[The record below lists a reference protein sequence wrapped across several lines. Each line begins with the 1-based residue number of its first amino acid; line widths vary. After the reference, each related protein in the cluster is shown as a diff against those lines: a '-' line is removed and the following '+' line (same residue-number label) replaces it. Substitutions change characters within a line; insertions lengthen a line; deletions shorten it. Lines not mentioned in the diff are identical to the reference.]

1 VGAPSASARVSP
13 RGPWSRR
20 ASFSLAENRL
30 AALYAGARAD
40 ASDVDDLTCS
50 NPTKVALHA
59 PAELARLVA
68 VQPDYD
74 PDPLGPSPAR
84 EAIAAFARG
93 RGRSVDPARIVLSA
107 STSEAYAWLLK
118 LLCDPGDDVLV
129 PSPSYPLFD
138 YLAALE
144 SVALARYPLD
154 RREGFRVDVD
164 AVARLVGPR
173 TRAIVV
179 VAPNNPTGTLVR
191 RDDAQAL
198 DALAADRG
206 LALVVDEV
214 FADWLHGVPAPA
226 LLPSFAAVDA
236 HAPRALTFVLGGLS
250 KLACAPQLKLAWTS
264 VHGPEPLA
272 KEALARLELVADT
285 FLSVNAPVARAL
297 PALLAAQPRVADELG
312 ARLAANLAALDAAIA
327 MRGAPLGVRRPPAH
341 GGWAVLVEV
350 PRVHDEDAWVRLLAS
365 HARVL
370 VQPGW
375 FFDLDDG
382 GTLVVSL
389 LAPPER
395 FAPAVDRLLDVV
407 AREVA

>member
-1 VGAPSASARVSP
+1 MSS
-13 RGPWSRR
+13 RGRWSSR

-30 AALYAGARAD
+30 AALYADARTGT
-40 ASDVDDLTCS
+40 SDVVDLTCS
-50 NPTKVALHA
+50 NPTKVGLCA

-68 VQPDYD
+68 GHADYD
-74 PDPLGPSPAR
+74 PDPLGPIAAR
-84 EAIAAFARG
+84 EAIAAFARD
-93 RGRSVDPARIVLSA
+93 RARSLDPARIVLSA

-118 LLCDPGDDVLV
+118 LLCDPGDEVLV

-144 SVALARYPLD
+144 SVSLVRYPLD
-154 RREGFRVDVD
+154 RNEGFRVDVD

-173 TRAIVV
+173 TRAVV
-179 VAPNNPTGTLVR
+179 LVAPNNPTGTLVR
-191 RDDAQAL
+191 RDDARAL
-198 DALAADRG
+198 DALAAERG

-214 FADWLHGVPAPA
+214 FADWLHGAPAPA
-226 LLPSFAAVDA
+226 HLPSFAAFDA
-236 HAPRALTFVLGGLS
+236 HAPRALTFVMGGLS

-272 KEALARLELVADT
+272 EEAIARLELVADT

-297 PALLAAQPRVADELG
+297 PALLAAQPRVAVELR
-312 ARLAANLAALDAAIA
+312 ARLSENLASLDAALA
-327 MRGAPLGVRRPPAH
+327 ARGASLGVRRPRAH
-341 GGWAVLVEV
+341 GGWTVLVEV

-365 HARVL
+365 QARVL

-389 LAPPER
+389 LAQPER
-395 FAPAVDRLLDVV
+395 FARAIERLLDVV
-407 AREVA
+407 ARAVA